1 MYAKHVKREFDFI
14 IALSVI
20 VVFFPLYLF
29 LTVAGAI
36 AMRGN
41 PFFFQE
47 RPGLHEKIFKMVK
60 FRTMTNKKDKNG
72 ELLPDEIRLNAY
84 GRFLR
89 STSLDELP
97 EMFNIL
103 SGDMSLIGP
112 RPLVV
117 SYLPWY
123 TEEEHHRHDVR
134 PGLTGYAQVHGRN
147 YVTWEDKFKMDLWYV
162 NHLTFL
168 TDLKIFWDS
177 IFVVLKRESIETG
190 SKIVHDG
197 VVYQPMDIE
206 RRERMEKAKAEAE
219 KKAKAEAA
227 QKAEAEKK
235 AKAEAEQKA
244 EAENKAKAEAAQKAE
259 ADNKEETGSVEKG
272 REKADE

>member
-1 MYAKHVKREFDFI
+1 MYAKHIKRKLDFI
-14 IALSVI
+14 TALSVI
-20 VVFFPLYLF
+20 IIFSPLYLF
-29 LTVAGAI
+29 LIVAGAI

-47 RPGLHEKIFKMVK
+47 RPGKDEKIFKMVK

-206 RRERMEKAKAEAE
+206 RRERMEKAEAE
-219 KKAKAEAA
+219 K
-227 QKAEAEKK
+227 
-235 AKAEAEQKA
+235 
-244 EAENKAKAEAAQKAE
+244 KAKAEAAQKAE